1 MSYNYNDPLHHVIG
15 NALNDGCKNWGVV
28 SGLAVS
34 ENAAGAD
41 MDVDVALGVCF
52 VDGTEYTE
60 AGITQVTITAAHA
73 TLPRKD
79 LIIYDTS
86 GDTPA
91 VVTGT
96 AAATAIPPDITSGDI
111 LLAVVDV
118 PANDTTI
125 SDAQIHDGR
134 VFVTK
139 IAFEDV
145 SGTMREANADYDH
158 DFVVGSPQL
167 DDDGTHD
174 ARMFF
179 DNSKSAFRAGK
190 VTGTEWDEGN
200 RGSHSHAEGYNTIAS
215 NSDTHAEGHNTEASG
230 IRSHAEGSETE
241 ATGQYSH
248 AQGYAT
254 EASGVC
260 AHAEGHTTVAP
271 GTGGH
276 AMGYMASAYL
286 QCQHARASDS
296 FSAAGDA
303 QASSLNVSE
312 ETTNANQTELFID
325 GTVGNSIR
333 AILPAS
339 RTWAFSIMVAAR
351 QTGGAAGTVGDS
363 GIYKLE
369 GGIKRDGASNTALIG
384 SVTKTTIAEDQA
396 AWDVTAVADDSHE
409 ALVVKVTG
417 EADKIIHWVAA
428 INLVEV
434 G

>member
-1 MSYNYNDPLHHVIG
+1 
-15 NALNDGCKNWGVV
+15 
-28 SGLAVS
+28 
-34 ENAAGAD
+34 
-41 MDVDVALGVCF
+41 
-52 VDGTEYTE
+52 
-60 AGITQVTITAAHA
+60 
-73 TLPRKD
+73 
-79 LIIYDTS
+79 
-86 GDTPA
+86 
-91 VVTGT
+91 
-96 AAATAIPPDITSGDI
+96 
-111 LLAVVDV
+111 
-118 PANDTTI
+118 
-125 SDAQIHDGR
+125 
-134 VFVTK
+134 
-139 IAFEDV
+139 
-145 SGTMREANADYDH
+145 
-158 DFVVGSPQL
+158 
-167 DDDGTHD
+167 
-174 ARMFF
+174 
-179 DNSKSAFRAGK
+179 
-190 VTGTEWDEGN
+190 
-200 RGSHSHAEGYNTIAS
+200 
-215 NSDTHAEGHNTEASG
+215 
-230 IRSHAEGSETE
+230 
-241 ATGQYSH
+241 
-248 AQGYAT
+248 
-254 EASGVC
+254 
-260 AHAEGHTTVAP
+260 
-271 GTGGH
+271 
-276 AMGYMASAYL
+276 MGYMASAYL

-312 ETTNANQTELFID
+312 ETIDADQTELFID